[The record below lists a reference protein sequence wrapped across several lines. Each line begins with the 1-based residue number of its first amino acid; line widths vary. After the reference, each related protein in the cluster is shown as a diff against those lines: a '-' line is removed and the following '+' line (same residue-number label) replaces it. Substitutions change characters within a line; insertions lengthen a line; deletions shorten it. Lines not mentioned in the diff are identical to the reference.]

1 VSTITRDDP
10 YSTAYDLYGDPHKLV
25 EFRLF
30 CLNECSMACKGCF
43 YNKIQND
50 FTDFAGSLSLAE
62 ELKANDYQLETC
74 YLLPTD
80 IFDNKDNYLL
90 FDRPEFRGILNLFS
104 YVGIAATLEE
114 GYDPEFFDLVYGIND
129 SLKVELQVNLSIK
142 RLFDITYEPLI
153 KRNILLL
160 KERYGDRIVINLAI
174 NTGFKLADKEIERL
188 KELLSDLSEDGIIEL
203 NFTFLYN
210 PRISEEKKRKML
222 ISSIQT
228 VNTFG
233 AYYESKPSFDKK
245 YNNRTFLRKPSF
257 AFLGSPNRVYANP
270 ILPFDE
276 YVFVEDESFLL
287 DEPTYE
293 AFLNCYGTT
302 SAFNFPVD
310 DDCESCQNLSYCM
323 GKHYFSIANTYDLGC
338 FLKLT
343 DK

>member
-1 VSTITRDDP
+1 MSTITRESP

-25 EFRLF
+25 EYRLF
-30 CLNECSMACKGCF
+30 VLNECSMTCKGCF
-43 YNKIQND
+43 YNKLQND
-50 FTDFAGSLSLAE
+50 FNDFAGALTLAK
-62 ELKANDYQLETC
+62 ELVENDYQLETC

-80 IFDNKDNYLL
+80 IFDNQDNYAL
-90 FDRPEFRGILNLFS
+90 FEIPEFRETLNLFS
-104 YVGIAATLEE
+104 FVGIAATLEE
-114 GYDPEFFDLVYGIND
+114 GFDPTFFDLVYGIND
-129 SLKVELQVNLSIK
+129 RLKVELQVNLSIK

-174 NTGFKLADKEIERL
+174 NTGFELKDSELERL
-188 KELLSDLSEDGIIEL
+188 KVLLSDLSEDGIIEL

-210 PRISEEKKRKML
+210 PRIKPEKKRKML

-233 AYYESKPSFDKK
+233 AYYESKPSFVKK
-245 YNNRTFLRKPSF
+245 YNHRTFLRKPSF
-257 AFLGSPNRVYANP
+257 AFLGNPNRIYANP

-276 YVFVEDESFLL
+276 YVFVEDETFLL
-287 DEPTYE
+287 SEPTYE
-293 AFLNCYGTT
+293 AFLDCFGQT

-310 DDCESCQNLSYCM
+310 DDCESCENLSYCL

-343 DK
+343 EN